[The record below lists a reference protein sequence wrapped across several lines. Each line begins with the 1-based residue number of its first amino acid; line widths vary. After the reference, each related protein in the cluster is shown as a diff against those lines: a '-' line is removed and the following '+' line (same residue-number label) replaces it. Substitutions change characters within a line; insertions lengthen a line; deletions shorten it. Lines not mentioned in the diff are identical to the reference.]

1 MLTKFQIII
10 ISIPFIAVLISSI
23 LFLFIQIFFS
33 KKYLLNLLISFFLI
47 FILIFVFVYKL
58 NHNLNDRQIFYLFF
72 AYLCNSFI
80 FMNLI
85 QVPISSLQV
94 KLLRMVSKNK
104 GIKEKKINSLY
115 DSNRI
120 FEERLKTFVNN
131 GTVKKKN
138 SLIKLNSKKILI
150 FYVFFK
156 FVKAL
161 HNVRL

>member
-1 MLTKFQIII
+1 MNKLNFLVLFL
-10 ISIPFIAVLISSI
+10 PFIFTFFYSLTFLI
-23 LFLFIQIFFS
+23 LQQIS
-33 KKYLLNLLISFFLI
+33 DKKYLSKLIYSFLFLLLLKI
-47 FILIFVFVYKL
+47 ILIIKFYNFF
-58 NHNLNDRQIFYLFF
+58 NIQEIFYILFAF
-72 AYLCNSFI
+72 TCNCFI